1 MTAYAGDLAM
11 KWRTQ
16 VEFDSILLS
25 ANDTLHEGMTRMG
38 ESGLQVV
45 MVVDDNRKLV
55 GMVTDGDVRRGL
67 LSGQGMK
74 DPLSGV
80 MQTKFHALP
89 VTASE
94 SVAHELMKVGSFRHI
109 PLVDDQGVIRDLVAW
124 KDFFETVREK
134 FDAKV
139 VIMAGG
145 KGTRLDPFTKILP
158 KPMIPLGD
166 KPILE
171 VIIDKFTQQGF
182 SEFILSLGYKSE
194 IIRMYFAEHP
204 PQDYQISFAHEEKP
218 LGTAGALSLM
228 KDQLDATF
236 LVINCDVIIDPDM
249 SGLMQHHRE
258 QGNDFTVVASQKE
271 YPIPYG
277 VLKTDGQNLV
287 SIDEKPNFHF
297 LINTGLYVIEPKVLE
312 LVKPDQFMNMTD
324 LMTEVKKIGGKVGVY
339 AHHGTWFDIGQWE
352 DYRNSLRQM
361 GIMD

>member
-1 MTAYAGDLAM
+1 M

-16 VEFDSILLS
+16 EEFDRILV
-25 ANDTLHEGMTRMG
+25 AADDTLHEGMTRMG
-38 ESGLQVV
+38 ESCLQVV
-45 MVVDDNRKLV
+45 LVVDSGRRLIGV
-55 GMVTDGDVRRGL
+55 VTDGDVRRGL
-67 LSGQGMK
+67 LSGQGLK
-74 DPLSGV
+74 DPLSNV

-89 VTASE
+89 VSASDE
-94 SVAHELMKVGSFRHI
+94 VAHELMKVGSFRHI
-109 PLVDDQGVIRDLVAW
+109 PLVDEEGIIQDLVAW
-124 KDFFETVREK
+124 KDFFETPREK

-171 VIIDKFTQQGF
+171 VIIDKFTHQGF
-182 SEFILSLGYKSE
+182 SDFILSIGYKSE

-204 PQDYQISFAHEEKP
+204 PQNYSLDYAYEEIP

-228 KDQLDATF
+228 KEQLTSTF

-249 SGLMQHHRE
+249 SGLMQHHRS

-277 VLKTDGQNLV
+277 VLRTNGQELI

-297 LINTGLYVIEPKVLE
+297 LINTGLYVIEPSVLKYI
-312 LVKPDQFMNMTD
+312 KPDEFMNMTD
-324 LMTEVKKIGGKVGVY
+324 LMTMIKSNGGKVGVY
-339 AHHGTWFDIGQWE
+339 PHHGTWFDIGQWE
-352 DYRNSLRQM
+352 DYRSSLRHM
-361 GIMD
+361 GILD